1 MKLIIRLI
9 SNVFAVWVAT
19 RLEPGF
25 IIQGDW
31 KALVFAG
38 LVLGLLNISLK
49 PVIKTLTFPLILLT
63 LGLFNLV
70 INGLMLWVMDY
81 LLLSVNIV
89 NLSALVWATLI
100 VWLVNV
106 LTTGSLIRLSKPEP
120 KLWLINTYRSP
131 RSS

>member
-1 MKLIIRLI
+1 M
-9 SNVFAVWVAT
+9 
-19 RLEPGF
+19 EPGF

-120 KLWLINTYRSP
+120 KL
-131 RSS
+131 